1 MKVERLKGAAGL
13 MRQPVVSKR
22 GYGYSPVQVLMKSIP
37 MLDNDQLTISTTASE
52 KCVPRRFCYKHE

>member
-22 GYGYSPVQVLMKSIP
+22 GQRILSGSSINEI
-37 MLDNDQLTISTTASE
+37 DTDAG
-52 KCVPRRFCYKHE
+52 

>member
-22 GYGYSPVQVLMKSIP
+22 GYIRGYDTSRVQVLMKSIP
-37 MLDNDQLTISTTASE
+37 TPDNDQLTISMVA
-52 KCVPRRFCYKHE
+52 V